1 MIEGH
6 PMPISLISAA
16 ALVAGLVQVSPW
28 IAAVA
33 IVTVT
38 ATSVMQTNRKLHAL
52 QHDSDV
58 VAARA
63 PSAIFF
69 SLLVYSLVIG
79 LPYLIGIGVR
89 SLID

>member
-1 MIEGH
+1 
-6 PMPISLISAA
+6 
-16 ALVAGLVQVSPW
+16 VSPW

-38 ATSVMQTNRKLHAL
+38 AISVMQTNRKLQAL
-52 QHDSDV
+52 QHGSDV

-63 PSAIFF
+63 PSAILF